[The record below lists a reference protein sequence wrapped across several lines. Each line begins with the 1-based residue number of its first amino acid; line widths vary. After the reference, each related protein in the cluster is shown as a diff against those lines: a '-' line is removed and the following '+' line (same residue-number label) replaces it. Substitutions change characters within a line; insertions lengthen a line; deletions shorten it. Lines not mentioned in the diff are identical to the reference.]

1 MTETFSLVINT
12 AAAPDDLRAWLE
24 GARPGDQAVYA
35 AGIDLLRDAP
45 GVALVKQW
53 VSAGLVTAFHQRD
66 PQSPRRWQYLVRR
79 MPAGTPPT
87 AEPAG
92 AAEHPRVALQK
103 AALLTLLR
111 ARSLKVNGN
120 GLAGEIDC
128 PSLGELASALALGR
142 SDNGRSRAKYLLR
155 KLVAARAIE
164 LLPCEPRQQRRLRL
178 LAPAAPQK

>member
-79 MPAGTPPT
+79 MPAGAPPT

-92 AAEHPRVALQK
+92 AAEHPRVARQK
-103 AALLTLLR
+103 AALLTFLQAR
-111 ARSLKVNGN
+111 AAHGVS
-120 GLAGEIDC
+120 EIDC